1 VRDVDHGTVL
11 RRALAVALSGDN
23 DEVAELFTEDVC
35 GWSPTIVIS
44 SRAELVE
51 QLDYYEDAL
60 SDLELTVDA
69 VYVSGDVAVAEW
81 RVRAVF
87 SGPFL
92 IDDDVLVEPTGEDV
106 TFAGAAVAELSG
118 GRIRRFRLYFDDA
131 AFLEQVL
138 SAT

>member
-1 VRDVDHGTVL
+1 VPDLDPGTVL
-11 RRALAVALSGDN
+11 RRALAVALGGDA
-23 DEVAELFTEDVC
+23 DEVAELFTADVC
-35 GWSPTIVIS
+35 AWTPTTVIG
-44 SRAELVE
+44 SRQELVH
-51 QLDYYEDAL
+51 QLECSEDAL

-81 RVRAVF
+81 RVRAAF
-87 SGPFL
+87 TGPFL

-106 TFAGAAVAELSG
+106 TFAGAAVAELAG

-138 SAT
+138 SVR